1 MIAQTFSHY
10 KVIDKIGQGD
20 MGSNNKSGACA
31 GPSLDEGCFT
41 FHFNILTIPCSL
53 SGIVLTNV

>member
-31 GPSLDEGCFT
+31 GPSLDEGVFSFYYT
-41 FHFNILTIPCSL
+41 ILTIPGL
-53 SGIVLTNV
+53 F